1 MPIEV
6 IEFSKDTSVAAFA
19 WEPKGLRYAV
29 IHGETGQRS
38 DVSFYSMGSKYN
50 GRVSLIK
57 TMDKR
62 ACSTLWWSP
71 VGSIILL
78 ANLKGTAGNLEWVDV
93 NQVQTIGEAE
103 HFMCSDIE
111 WDPTGR
117 FVATSVSHWRHQM
130 ENGYILWSSHGRELS
145 HEKKDKFYQ
154 FLWRPRPP
162 SLLTEAKEK
171 EIRKNLRNYSK
182 KYEEEDAKL
191 KTLLDADLLKKRHE
205 QHKAFEQFLKAKAA
219 EYKALAAQRIA
230 LRGGT
235 ESDDEDAYTLVE
247 EEERE
252 QLEMTEEV
260 IDDGEEIEIGD
271 D

>member
-1 MPIEV
+1 
-6 IEFSKDTSVAAFA
+6 
-19 WEPKGLRYAV
+19 
-29 IHGETGQRS
+29 
-38 DVSFYSMGSKYN
+38 
-50 GRVSLIK
+50 
-57 TMDKR
+57 
-62 ACSTLWWSP
+62 
-71 VGSIILL
+71 
-78 ANLKGTAGNLEWVDV
+78 
-93 NQVQTIGEAE
+93 
-103 HFMCSDIE
+103 
-111 WDPTGR
+111 
-117 FVATSVSHWRHQM
+117 M
-130 ENGYILWSSHGRELS
+130 ENGFMMWSSHGRELS